1 MAQARYTQ
9 QSLFDNVGLSPT
21 RATNVRPTQFAG
33 MQAAA
38 QLETT
43 RANVKNRL
51 AKMLDPIATSYI
63 ENEALKY
70 SAENPVTQ
78 KQLDDITG
86 EGDVSDLEGNDFTVR
101 GKILKKLRASQV
113 SNQLLTQ
120 AKTEMLK
127 MLPGIESGNLSY
139 DKVLQQANEIIDG
152 YTGTVGKLDPEVA
165 IKFRASAASLG
176 NTLYQ
181 KAINLN
187 IQRNKALAL
196 VNLKKEIKQTGL
208 IITEHL
214 NLEFNSDG
222 STENPLHV
230 NIETKLQAL
239 ENNTIARITSDN
251 QIDANQI
258 VQLSEEAGLE
268 FRNARINAVVDY
280 VTGDK
285 FSPNLKNYQKI
296 EKLRKLDA
304 GKHTSIFSKMID
316 EDRKKVINEV
326 RTVYRQR
333 REDFNSALEVSI
345 KEKND
350 ELENL
355 IISFVENEGNPVE
368 QQNIFKRMK
377 NIKTIDGITVITA
390 REVEKFKKNKGL
402 SLQEKVDIETQ
413 IYRNEITKFS
423 DLTETA
429 IKLGATPNQME
440 KLYTLLKSE
449 VKREEK
455 EIEHLILGI
464 SPERYSSLRV
474 NKRVDQIKLAE
485 RHLRSLEMFEKEKL
499 KEKFNKLDFL
509 NDVLED
515 IYDFDVRKIYDESTP
530 GTGKLK
536 KLEDVKKYKR
546 LRNIL
551 TNPKP
556 GSRQ

>member
-38 QLETT
+38 QFETT

-86 EGDVSDLEGNDFTVR
+86 KGDVSDLEGNDFTVR

-113 SNQLLTQ
+113 ANQLLTQ

-127 MLPGIESGNLSY
+127 MLPGIESGDLSY
-139 DKVLQQANEIIDG
+139 DKVLQQTNEIIDG

-222 STENPLHV
+222 STENPDHV

-251 QIDANQI
+251 QINANQI
-258 VQLSEEAGLE
+258 VQLSEKAGLE

-333 REDFNSALEVSI
+333 REDFNSALEVSK

-355 IISFVENEGNPVE
+355 IISFVENEGNPGE

-440 KLYTLLKSE
+440 KFYTLLKSE

-464 SPERYSSLRV
+464 SPERFSTRV

-509 NDVLED
+509 NEVLED

-530 GTGKLK
+530 GTGQLK

-551 TNPKP
+551 TNPRG
-556 GSRQ
+556 GSR

>member
-38 QLETT
+38 QFETT

-86 EGDVSDLEGNDFTVR
+86 KGDVSDLEGNDFTVR

-113 SNQLLTQ
+113 ANQLLTQ

-127 MLPGIESGNLSY
+127 MLPGIESGDLSY
-139 DKVLQQANEIIDG
+139 DKVLQQTNEIIDG

-222 STENPLHV
+222 STENPDHV

-251 QIDANQI
+251 QINANQI
-258 VQLSEEAGLE
+258 VQLSEKAGLE

-333 REDFNSALEVSI
+333 REDFNSALEVSK

-355 IISFVENEGNPVE
+355 IISFVENEGNPGE

-440 KLYTLLKSE
+440 KFYTLLKSE

-464 SPERYSSLRV
+464 SPERFSTRV

-509 NDVLED
+509 NEVLED

-530 GTGKLK
+530 GTGQLK

-551 TNPKP
+551 TNPRP

>member
-78 KQLDDITG
+78 EQLDDITG

-127 MLPGIESGNLSY
+127 MLPGIESGDLSY

-551 TNPKP
+551 TNPRP

>member
-38 QLETT
+38 QFETT

-86 EGDVSDLEGNDFTVR
+86 KNDVSDLEGNDFTVR

-113 SNQLLTQ
+113 ANQLLTQ

-127 MLPGIESGNLSY
+127 MLPGIESGDLSY
-139 DKVLQQANEIIDG
+139 DKVLQQTNEIIDG

-165 IKFRASAASLG
+165 IKFRAGAASVG

-222 STENPLHV
+222 STENPDHV

-251 QIDANQI
+251 QINANQI
-258 VQLSEEAGLE
+258 VQLSEKAGLE

-333 REDFNSALEVSI
+333 REDFNSALEVSK

-355 IISFVENEGNPVE
+355 IISFVENEGNPGE

-440 KLYTLLKSE
+440 KFYTLLKSE

-464 SPERYSSLRV
+464 SPERFSTRV

-509 NDVLED
+509 NEVLED

-530 GTGKLK
+530 GTGQLK

-551 TNPKP
+551 TNPRG
-556 GSRQ
+556 GSR